1 MKTILLLLILPIFSF
16 GQKTE
21 DSKIIIK
28 VSDTID
34 IVKKVR
40 VALSKND
47 FAIREDS
54 SPDLIITHL
63 IEMKTI
69 AAYCRLLAT
78 IKGDTVTL
86 TGHYGSKKAANI
98 GSPVAPKNYKKIMYF
113 SGSKSWRLMQHVA
126 DDIGGTFEY
135 GK

>member
-1 MKTILLLLILPIFSF
+1 MKILLLLLILPILSY

-28 VSDTID
+28 VSDTTD

-63 IEMKTI
+63 VEMKTI
-69 AAYCRLLAT
+69 VAYCRLMAT
-78 IKGDTVTL
+78 IQGDTVIL
-86 TGHYGSKKAANI
+86 TGQYGSKKAVNI
-98 GSPVAPKNYKKIMYF
+98 GSAAAPKNYKKILYF
-113 SGSKSWRLMQHVA
+113 RGSKSWRLMQHVA
-126 DDIGGTFEY
+126 DDIGGAFEY